1 MQVEGK
7 LVEKLEMQTG
17 SGRNGEWKKQDF
29 VIETAGDRFP
39 KKICIT
45 AWSDMIAELETYKMG
60 DQLKVDIDLSSREYN
75 GRWYTDV
82 KAWRMSNDGGASS
95 AAPSGSGSGSAA
107 PAPAAPLPKDAPME
121 DLNEEDD
128 LPF

>member
-1 MQVEGK
+1 MSMQVEGK

-17 SGRNGEWKKQDF
+17 TGRNGEWRKQDF

-45 AWSDMIAELETYKMG
+45 AWSDMITELETYNMG

-82 KAWRMSNDGGASS
+82 KAWRMSKDGG
-95 AAPSGSGSGSAA
+95 GGSAPASKGGNSA
-107 PAPAAPLPKDAPME
+107 PAPAAPLPKDAPLE